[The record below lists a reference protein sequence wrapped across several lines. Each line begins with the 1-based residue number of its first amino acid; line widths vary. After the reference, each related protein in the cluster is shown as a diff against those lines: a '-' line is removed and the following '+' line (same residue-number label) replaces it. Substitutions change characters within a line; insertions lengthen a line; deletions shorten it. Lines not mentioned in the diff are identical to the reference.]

1 MARRRPR
8 ALSAF
13 LLLLGTLVGAIAYR
27 RRFARREERV
37 DVYYEDGSMVSLVE
51 RSAEAERLLP
61 LARDV
66 LDAARR

>member
-1 MARRRPR
+1 MARRPR

-13 LLLLGTLVGAIAYR
+13 LLLLGTLAGAIAYR

-37 DVYYEDGSMVSLVE
+37 DVYYEDGSMLSLAE
-51 RSAEAERLLP
+51 GSADAARLLP

-66 LDAARR
+66 LDAAGS

>member
-1 MARRRPR
+1 VARRPR
-8 ALSAF
+8 ALSAL
-13 LLLLGTLVGAIAYR
+13 LLLLGSLVGAIAYR

-37 DVYYEDGSMVSLVE
+37 DVYYEDGSMVSLAE

-66 LDAARR
+66 LDAART